1 MLLLLAAFFAVS
13 AAGPQAA
20 ADPPA
25 LGKDQILA
33 RVAEEAEVFQ
43 ENIPNT
49 LTQETLDER
58 AALPPSRFR
67 PRAGSSATAAPRPRV
82 QVRQI
87 VSEYTVGTFQET
99 GSRDLHEFRQVVSVD
114 GRAVQSVESA
124 RHALSLGVHSEDDR
138 IRKRMLEEFA
148 RYGLVDIASD
158 YGLILLEFS
167 KRSQEN
173 LDIQPGSTANI
184 GAEAAEALAWKQ
196 KSDVGGQLEFAGKR
210 AVRQPLQGML
220 WVRQSDGLPLR
231 VEAWAEYTDRNHV
244 IRDQATVDYSLSVH
258 GFLTPV
264 SVVHRHLIDGHLIT
278 ENLYH
283 YQPFR
288 KFSSDA
294 EIKFTEVPDPPPAGP
309 PKPPGKK

>member
-1 MLLLLAAFFAVS
+1 MVLFLATFLVISAEVFAAS
-13 AAGPQAA
+13 PT
-20 ADPPA
+20 
-25 LGKDQILA
+25 LSKEKILA

-49 LTQETLDER
+49 LTQETLNQR

-67 PRAGSSATAAPRPRV
+67 PRVGSAAVQAPRPRV

-87 VSEYTVGTFQET
+87 VSEYSVGTFKET
-99 GSRDLHEFRQVVSVD
+99 GSHDLHEFRQVVSVD
-114 GRAVQSVESA
+114 GRAVQSAESA

-167 KRSQEN
+167 KRGLEN
-173 LDIQPGSTANI
+173 LDIQPGQTANI
-184 GAEAAEALAWKQ
+184 GTEAAEALVWKQ
-196 KSDVGGQLEFAGKR
+196 KSEAGGELEFAGKR
-210 AVRQPLQGML
+210 AVRQPLQGIL
-220 WVRQSDGLPLR
+220 WVRETDGLPLR

-244 IRDQATVDYSLSVH
+244 VRDQATVDYSLSVH

-264 SVVHRHLIDGHLIT
+264 SVVHRHSIDGHLIT

-294 EIKFTEVPDPPPAGP
+294 EIKFTEVPDTPPPASP
-309 PKPPGKK
+309 PKPPGKQ